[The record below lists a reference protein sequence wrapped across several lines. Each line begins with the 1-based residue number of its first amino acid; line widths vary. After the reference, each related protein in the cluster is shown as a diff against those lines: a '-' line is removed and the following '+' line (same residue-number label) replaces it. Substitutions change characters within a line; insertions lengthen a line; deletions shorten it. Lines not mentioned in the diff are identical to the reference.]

1 MSWIGDTKLGGKNIF
16 TGILLCGLMLP
27 AIASAAETPF
37 DRLPAELGE
46 AVVTVR
52 YLAQINMPGVN
63 QEVEREVACLMIDSE
78 GLVLCSSS
86 EVGGY
91 FRVMARLLG
100 RSSGPISSRPRD
112 LRVSIPGSEKQWSG
126 KLIARDSDRDLAW
139 LVLEDVPAGT
149 SFSFVDFSRSV
160 KPRVGERV
168 FVLRRLDKFFGAQA
182 TVSEF
187 SISAHLER
195 PRSLFLASRPLG
207 YLGMPTFDEDGSTIG
222 ILVAQVPREGEGDP
236 ALQSRGLP
244 GQAGPVDD
252 MVGSLILPAAEV
264 IKATRLAKETWA
276 ADQTESLQ

>member
-1 MSWIGDTKLGGKNIF
+1 MIWFKGKSVIAGIVLGW
-16 TGILLCGLMLP
+16 LLFPPLVVS
-27 AIASAAETPF
+27 ASENPF
-37 DRLPAELGE
+37 ARLPAELGE
-46 AVVTVR
+46 AVVTVH

-63 QEVEREVACLMIDSE
+63 QEVEREVACLMIESN

-86 EVGGY
+86 EMGGY

-112 LRVSIPGSEKQWSG
+112 LRVSIPGKDEQWNG

-139 LVLEDVPAGT
+139 LVLEDVPEGT
-149 SFSFVDFSRSV
+149 RFSFIDFSRAV
-160 KPRVGERV
+160 TPGVGERV

-187 SISAHLER
+187 SISAHLDR
-195 PRSLFLASRPLG
+195 PRPLFLASRPLG
-207 YLGMPTFDEDGSTIG
+207 YLGMPVLDEQGSTIG
-222 ILVAQVPREGEGDP
+222 LLVAQVPREGEGDP

-264 IKATRLAKETWA
+264 VKATRLAKETWA